1 MGKIEWA
8 VALNVCLVIVY
19 CWFLR
24 SFCLILIYQ
33 SNNSAIKSN
42 SNSFAFGYVSFE
54 ENYTSKDMLR

>member
-1 MGKIEWA
+1 MGSCFKR
-8 VALNVCLVIVY
+8 LSCDCLLLV
-19 CWFLR
+19 LR
-24 SFCLILIYQ
+24 SFCLILIDQ